1 METMTGSQNFNR
13 TQQEEPRVGRR
24 LSPVKMV
31 TITAITALTAQTLIT
46 APATRAIEVKSL
58 MISNITAVDV
68 TFNLYAVPAGGL
80 TDDTTVLIKGAV
92 IKANSSDDLAKFIDR
107 FYEQGSSLKMFCN
120 AASSVKIKG
129 MVEEVF

>member
-24 LSPVKMV
+24 LSPIKMMTV
-31 TITAITALTAQTLIT
+31 TAVTVGTAQTIIT
-46 APATRAIEVKSL
+46 APEKRAIEVKSL

-68 TFNLYAVPAGGL
+68 TFNLYAVPAGGP
-80 TDDTTVLIKGAV
+80 TDGTTSLLIGPV
-92 IKANSSDDLAKFIDR
+92 IKANSSDDLVKYIAKL
-107 FYEQGSSLKMFCN
+107 YEAGSAIKIFCN
-120 AASSVKIKG
+120 TANAVKIMG